1 MSDCETHRRL
11 AGYDVVLASNSPRR
25 RELLGMLD
33 IKFRVAVPKEVD
45 ESYPADMEA
54 ESVPEFLARKKA
66 KAYLEQ
72 LWKPGELV
80 IASDT
85 VVIHREEVLG
95 KPKDEAEA
103 KMMLQELAGD
113 SHVVV
118 SGVAVIVDG
127 DIMSFSARTVVEF
140 GPIEDDEI
148 DYYVEHY
155 KPLDKAGAYGIQEW
169 IGAVA
174 VKKIEGSYYNVMG
187 LPVQRLW
194 RFLRACSIIC
204 DNAAAVS

>member
-1 MSDCETHRRL
+1 MVDCDALKRL
-11 AGYDVVLASNSPRR
+11 AGYDIVLASNSPRR

-33 IKFRVAVPKEVD
+33 IDFRVAVPKDVD
-45 ESYPADMEA
+45 ESYPTDMEA
-54 ESVPEFLARKKA
+54 EAVPEFLARKKA

-72 LWKPGELV
+72 LWEPGELV

-85 VVIHREEVLG
+85 VVIHRGKVLG

-103 KMMLQELAGD
+103 RRMLQELAND
-113 SHVVV
+113 NHVVV
-118 SGVAVIVDG
+118 SGVAVSSGTGIK
-127 DIMSFSARTVVEF
+127 SFSARTVVEF
-140 GPIEDDEI
+140 GPIGDDEI
-148 DYYVEHY
+148 AYYVEHY

-194 RFLRACSIIC
+194 RFLKE
-204 DNAAAVS
+204 V